1 MPGYKYEAL
10 DETGQVRKGVQE
22 ADSERQVRQNL
33 REQNMV
39 AIQVDAMLEK
49 SGVAGASSQTP
60 VSGWRKSL
68 SPAQLSLLT
77 RQLANLIGAG
87 LTIEETLNAL
97 IEQAEV
103 ERQRQILAGI
113 RSQVLAGQPLSK
125 AMESFPLVFPPVY
138 LSLVRAG
145 EISGQLNK
153 VLQRLADY
161 IEERQVMRQK
171 VLLAF
176 IYPAMITLV
185 ALLVVTGLLTY
196 VVPQVVAVFRDTHQ
210 SLPLLTRALIA
221 LSDFLRATGIFWLIG
236 LTIAVWA
243 GKRALRNEAIKLRFH
258 RALLNAPLI
267 GRFLRDTNASRL
279 ASTLAILANSGVP
292 LLTAMQAGAGVV
304 TLLPLRYA
312 VEEAARKVREGGSLS
327 KSLGKGKLLPPA
339 MIHLIASGEAS
350 GKLGQMLEQSAS
362 QQSQLVQQRL
372 AILTGLLEPL
382 LILVMGGVV
391 LLIVLAIL
399 LPIFEMNQLI
409 K

>member
-33 REQNMV
+33 RERNMV

-49 SGVAGASSQTP
+49 SGVANQIP

-113 RSQVLAGQPLSK
+113 RSQVLAGQPLSR
-125 AMESFPLVFPPVY
+125 AMEDFPQVFPPVY

-145 EISGQLNK
+145 EMSGQLNK

-196 VVPQVVAVFRDTHQ
+196 VVPQVVSVFRDTHQ

-221 LSDFLRATGIFWLIG
+221 LSDFLRATGLYWLVG
-236 LTIAVWA
+236 LALAAW
-243 GKRALRNEAIKLRFH
+243 GSQRALRNEAIKLRFH
-258 RALLNAPLI
+258 RALLNTPLI

-304 TLLPLRYA
+304 TLLPLRHA
-312 VEEAARKVREGGSLS
+312 IEEAARMVREGGSLS

-382 LILVMGGVV
+382 LILVMGTVV

-399 LPIFEMNQLI
+399 MPIFEMNQLI

>member
-1 MPGYKYEAL
+1 MPGYKFEAL
-10 DETGQVRKGVQE
+10 DETGQIRKGVLE
-22 ADSERQVRQNL
+22 ADSERQARQNL
-33 REQNMV
+33 REQDLI
-39 AIQVDAMLEK
+39 AIQVEAMLEK
-49 SGVAGASSQTP
+49 TGAASQTP
-60 VSGWRKSL
+60 AVGWRKSL
-68 SPAQLSLLT
+68 SSAQLSLLT

-97 IEQAEV
+97 IEQAEI

-113 RSQVLAGQPLSK
+113 RSQVLAGQPLSR
-125 AMESFPLVFPPVY
+125 AMENFPQVFPPVY

-145 EISGQLNK
+145 ELSGQLNK

-196 VVPQVVAVFRDTHQ
+196 VVPQVVSVFRDTHQ

-221 LSDFLRATGIFWLIG
+221 LSDFMRATGLYWLAG
-236 LTIAVWA
+236 LAAAAWA
-243 GKRALRNEAIKLRFH
+243 GKQALRNEKTKLRFH
-258 RALLNAPLI
+258 QFLLNAPLL

-304 TLLPLRYA
+304 TLLPLRHA
-312 VEEAARKVREGGSLS
+312 VEEAARMVREGGSLS

-372 AILTGLLEPL
+372 AILTGLLEPM
-382 LILVMGGVV
+382 LILVMGTVV

-399 LPIFEMNQLI
+399 LPIFEMNQLV